1 MGLNEGSHHC
11 HHQGKHGA
19 DYGGHATLAPP
30 SPSKPYFCP
39 MCPGVESD
47 DSGDCPKCGM
57 LLERNPAYHSTHD
70 KTIYICPMHP
80 EIEQDHPGI
89 ARFAVCG
96 SSRRPASPTIRK
108 RIGKFDLSLRSFGS
122 A

>member
-47 DSGDCPKCGM
+47 DSGDCPGDNFRLAGLDDDRGRGYAPHRGRYTRVALAHGWRM
-57 LLERNPAYHSTHD
+57 GAYALRQRANNVPGSIVPELLFSDDVDATD
-70 KTIYICPMHP
+70 
-80 EIEQDHPGI
+80 
-89 ARFAVCG
+89 A
-96 SSRRPASPTIRK
+96 
-108 RIGKFDLSLRSFGS
+108 
-122 A
+122 